1 MPEIWEKEAH
11 YMSVWYAICLCGM
24 PTNSS
29 SNLKY
34 EQCQRAQSSVAK
46 DDDVRH
52 SATKEMAI
60 GRREN

>member
-11 YMSVWYAICLCGM
+11 YMSVWYAICLGGM
-24 PTNSS
+24 PKNSS

-34 EQCQRAQSSVAK
+34 EQCQLAQSSVAK
-46 DDDVRH
+46 EDDVRH

-60 GRREN
+60 YRREN

>member
-1 MPEIWEKEAH
+1 MQEISEKEVH
-11 YMSVWYAICLCGM
+11 YMSVWYAIFLCGM
-24 PTNSS
+24 TTNSS

-52 SATKEMAI
+52 SATKEMVI
-60 GRREN
+60 CRQEN